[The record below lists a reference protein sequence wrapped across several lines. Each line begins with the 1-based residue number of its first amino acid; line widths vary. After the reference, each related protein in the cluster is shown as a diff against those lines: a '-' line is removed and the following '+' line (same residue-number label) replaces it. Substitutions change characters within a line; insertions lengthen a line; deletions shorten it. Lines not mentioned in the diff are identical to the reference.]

1 MSIATSLRKRLL
13 SSAFEKS
20 YGPLLFSASPTIAEL
35 MSNVGYGHIVVDM
48 EHSPLEISST
58 LQMLR
63 AIDASSSDICTII
76 RAPAPKDITMTKKIL
91 DILKLPGGIMFPMVE
106 SQEDA
111 KLCVESTR
119 YPPHYPGGVRGCA
132 YPLVRASS
140 YGKEDNYFSDKSHQ
154 DLLTLLQVE
163 SENAIRQIPEIG
175 MVDGVVRTKKN

>member
-1 MSIATSLRKRLL
+1 
-13 SSAFEKS
+13 
-20 YGPLLFSASPTIAEL
+20 
-35 MSNVGYGHIVVDM
+35 
-48 EHSPLEISST
+48 
-58 LQMLR
+58 
-63 AIDASSSDICTII
+63 
-76 RAPAPKDITMTKKIL
+76 
-91 DILKLPGGIMFPMVE
+91 MVE